1 MTEEQE
7 GHPDRQRLVGV
18 TLDSSSIGGNN
29 VDVDHER
36 EIAIFDLLEANSFA
50 LEESE
55 KDGPYTLHLSLVDNR
70 LVLTVGDQGPRAHH
84 QRDSLSLSPFRRIV
98 KDYFMMCE
106 SYYQAIKTQPPSRIE
121 AIDVGRR
128 GLHDEGSRLL
138 MERLK
143 GKIAVDIA
151 TARRPLHAALRAAL
165 EGLSGA
171 RRHGTALLLARFREL
186 DVGALRQAILVTVSA
201 RE

>member
-1 MTEEQE
+1 MTEQQ
-7 GHPDRQRLVGV
+7 GGQPDRQRLVGV

-55 KDGPYTLHLSLVDNR
+55 RDGPYTLHLSLVDNR
-70 LVLTVGDQGPRAHH
+70 LVLTVGDKDREPITNVT
-84 QRDSLSLSPFRRIV
+84 LSLSPFRRIV

-151 TARRPLHAALRAAL
+151 TARRLFTLLCALHWK
-165 EGLSGA
+165 G
-171 RRHGTALLLARFREL
+171 
-186 DVGALRQAILVTVSA
+186 
-201 RE
+201 